1 MEHYILTTQQR
12 EYLHDLLVKTTKRP
26 LNVDR
31 NAWLMDLQMMF
42 DSTNDKTIIVKGD
55 V

>member
-1 MEHYILTTQQR
+1 MELYTLTTKQR
-12 EYLHDLLVKTTKRP
+12 DYLHDLLVKTTKRP
-26 LNVDR
+26 LNLDR

-42 DSTNDKTIIVKGD
+42 DSTNDKTIVVKGD